1 MKKTITLA
9 LLFTLSAT
17 TFGQINQPKIKV
29 ILLGTFHFGETPDRN
44 KTAFPDL
51 FSPKRQAELDTI
63 ANKLQKTGV
72 NKFFLEGSVKGQ
84 KKIDDWYALYSQKK
98 MTDTVILRNEIL
110 QVAFRTAVL
119 NNAKLVA
126 ADSPQELPY
135 DKMNAYE
142 KKHEKDTVNFY
153 PFFDVEYPF
162 KTKQKGLSQS
172 TMSEYYIYLNSLYKR
187 QALMYDYLHYALGY
201 GIGTEYVG
209 EEFALSWYDRNL
221 KIFTNILRNVDVK
234 NDKVAVVLF
243 GASHTAVLRQFF
255 EYHPYF
261 EVVEVED
268 VLR

>member
-1 MKKTITLA
+1 MKQIAAIVLFFALIT
-9 LLFTLSAT
+9 T
-17 TFGQINQPKIKV
+17 TFGQTNQPKIKV

-44 KTAFPDL
+44 KIAFPDL

-63 ANKLQKTGV
+63 ADKLQKAKAD
-72 NKFFLEGSVKGQ
+72 KFFLEASVKGQ
-84 KKIDDWYALYSQKK
+84 KKIDDLYALYAQKK
-98 MTDTVILRNEIL
+98 MTDTVQLRNEKMQI
-110 QVAFRTAVL
+110 AFRTAVR
-119 NNAKLVA
+119 NNAKLIA
-126 ADSPQELPY
+126 TDSPQELPY

-142 KKHEKDTVNFY
+142 KKHKNDTVSAY

-172 TMSEYYIYLNSLYKR
+172 TMSEYYIYLNSPYKR

-201 GIGTEYVG
+201 GIGTEYIG

-234 NDKVAVVLF
+234 NDKVVVVLF
-243 GASHTAVLRQFF
+243 GASHTAVLRHFF
-255 EYHPYF
+255 EDHPYF
-261 EVVEVED
+261 EVMEVED